1 MRRVDILK
9 PANFEILVTNKFRK
23 ISKFKILSHARFKNI
38 YSIRNKISRYD
49 RIL

>member
-23 ISKFKILSHARFKNI
+23 ILNFILRSV
-38 YSIRNKISRYD
+38 
-49 RIL
+49 